1 MSHYEQRLERDL
13 DALRKRITD
22 QAEKVQQGVTDSVRA
37 LQKGDH
43 NLATSTI
50 LADHPINRAMREI
63 DADCHAFIAS
73 HLPSGRHL
81 RLLSSI
87 IRANIAL
94 ERIGDYA
101 VTIASASEQLS
112 EPPSGRMAH
121 ELERFGGEVLLML
134 GQSIKAFNDLNAE
147 LAKGTM
153 VLETEMTF
161 DLDGIYAELMSNPE
175 HAKAKSLITTFTVFT
190 HLKRVADQ
198 AKNLCEDA
206 VFAATGETKAPKV
219 YNILFLDRDNSCVGK
234 MAEAIARKTFPGSG
248 NYSSAGMTPAA
259 AVDGSAVAFMTDRG
273 TEIDTARPSPIDFS
287 EHELAEMHLVVSL
300 QGPISGYLP
309 QLPFHTAGI
318 EWDVGAGDIASGE
331 PLGEEQLTNL
341 YRELSSQISDLMHL
355 LRGPDAP

>member
-13 DALRKRITD
+13 DALMKRIAE

-43 NLATSTI
+43 TLATSTI

-101 VTIASASEQLS
+101 VTIASASEQLG

-134 GQSIKAFNDLNAE
+134 GQSIKAFNELNAE
-147 LAKGTM
+147 LAKATM

-161 DLDGIYAELMSNPE
+161 DLDGIYAELMANPD
-175 HAKAKSLITTFTVFT
+175 HANAKSLITTFTVFT

-206 VFAATGETKAPKV
+206 VFAATGETKTPKV

-234 MAEAIARKTFPGSG
+234 MAEAIAGKSFPGSG
-248 NYSSAGMTPAA
+248 NYRSAGMSPAA
-259 AVDGSAVAFMTDRG
+259 AVDGSAVAASSSTPHGPGRLTSPNTNWPNFTWSSASRAPFPTTCRNCRFTQPASNGMWVPATSPPGNRS
-273 TEIDTARPSPIDFS
+273 RKNSSPSC
-287 EHELAEMHLVVSL
+287 
-300 QGPISGYLP
+300 
-309 QLPFHTAGI
+309 
-318 EWDVGAGDIASGE
+318 IAS
-331 PLGEEQLTNL
+331 
-341 YRELSSQISDLMHL
+341 
-355 LRGPDAP
+355 